1 MTLAAVSGVTM
12 ISVLR
17 KTARMSNR
25 CCCEPLASGK
35 VLFDDM
41 LAMEYSFQLTPLCF
55 GEFVLIASPTD

>member
-1 MTLAAVSGVTM
+1 M